1 MEVKEHD
8 NGTPV
13 VDTTIG
19 VLHSEADLAEKGD
32 ALMGTGEE
40 EQKPDYSHFSKKQ
53 LAELSKEL
61 AKDANPLKAETTLKE
76 LKPLF
81 DDIAEHEKAEAK
93 KRFLESG
100 GIAEDFEYRGDE
112 FDTIFDANARLI
124 RDRKN
129 QYFRQ
134 QEEQRTDNLHKK
146 QDILEKMRGLLD
158 APGSGNQYDAFQE
171 LQKLWK
177 GVGQV
182 APAHAKTLWA
192 NYHALV
198 DRFYDNQSIYFELK
212 ELDRKKNLEAKNE
225 LINRAEKLQTSENLR
240 DAIKE
245 LNELHHEFKHI
256 GPVPKDDKEAAWQRF
271 KIASDAIYAKRDEFV
286 KNLQEELHLNL
297 EKKNKIAEE
306 LAVFAHF
313 KTDRIKEWNQKTLEI
328 LALQKNWEQI
338 GGVPRAKAK
347 DINKKFWNCFK
358 SFFHAKN
365 TFFKKLDEERES
377 NLKLKQ
383 ELLEKAIQLKDS
395 SDWEKASNELKGLQ
409 HRWKEIGPVSEKVRE
424 KIFKQFKEACDY
436 FFEQKR
442 TQQSKADDEQV
453 NNLKQKEVVCE
464 AIETA
469 ATDGSATQQKLMDL
483 QAQFEAIGFVPR
495 TSMNA
500 MRERYQQAIQK
511 FVSGISGISEEDRTR
526 LALQTELNDL
536 KNDPFAAKK
545 IEHKEQHIRKK
556 IGKIENDMALWKN
569 NLEFFAKSKN
579 AGSLRDEFNQK
590 IDEAA
595 MQLVD
600 LKKQLK
606 LIRSV

>member
-8 NGTPV
+8 NGIPV
-13 VDTTIG
+13 VDSTTG
-19 VLHSEADLAEKGD
+19 VLHSEADLAEKDD
-32 ALMGTGEE
+32 ALLSVSEE

-61 AKDANPLKAETTLKE
+61 AKDTNPLKAEGTLRE

-81 DDIAEHEKAEAK
+81 DEIAEREKADAK

-112 FDTIFDANARLI
+112 FDTVFDANARLI

-146 QDILEKMRGLLD
+146 QDILEKMRGLMD
-158 APGSGNQYDAFQE
+158 APGTGNQYDAFQE
-171 LQKLWK
+171 LQKQWK
-177 GVGQV
+177 SIGQV

-225 LINRAEKLQTSENLR
+225 LIHKAEKLLTYESLR
-240 DAIKE
+240 DTIKE

-271 KIASDAIYAKRDEFV
+271 KAASDAIYAKRDEFV
-286 KNLQEELHLNL
+286 KNLQEELQVNL
-297 EKKNKIAEE
+297 EKKNKIADEIIS
-306 LAVFAHF
+306 FAGF

-328 LALQKNWEQI
+328 LAFQKQWEQI

-347 DINKKFWNCFK
+347 EVNKKFWNSFK
-358 SFFHAKN
+358 AFFQAKN
-365 TFFKKLDEERES
+365 TFFKKLDEERDH

-395 SDWEKASNELKGLQ
+395 SDWEKASNDLKNLQ

-424 KIFKQFKEACDY
+424 KIFKQFKEACDH
-436 FFEQKR
+436 FFDQKR

-453 NNLKQKEVVCE
+453 NNLKQKETVCE
-464 AIETA
+464 ALEAA

-483 QAQFEAIGFVPR
+483 QAQFEAVGFVPR
-495 TSMNA
+495 TAINT

-511 FVSGISGISEEDRTR
+511 FVSGISGISEEDKAR
-526 LALQTELNDL
+526 LVLQTELNDL

-545 IEHKEQHIRKK
+545 IEQKEQHIRKK
-556 IGKIENDMALWKN
+556 IGKIENDIALWKN

-590 IDEAA
+590 IEEASA
-595 MQLVD
+595 QLDD